1 MRSRAGSA
9 GTKPAFVDPTTGR
22 IIPFTRFAGGATNIA
37 DASKNMLNQIATSA
51 ASNNNTGKGIS
62 PELVSQL
69 LSAITGILEKIA
81 DNTTPI
87 NRIYQALAAY
97 LESGGASGIDNK
109 SNQII
114 NINRAP
120 QKAAAGGGDEI
131 DPNIKSLVATLAE
144 LAKG

>member
-1 MRSRAGSA
+1 
-9 GTKPAFVDPTTGR
+9 
-22 IIPFTRFAGGATNIA
+22 
-37 DASKNMLNQIATSA
+37 MLNQIATSA
-51 ASNNNTGKGIS
+51 ASNNNSSKGIS
-62 PELVSQL
+62 PELVTQL
-69 LSAITGILEKIA
+69 LSAITGVLEKIA

-87 NRIYQALAAY
+87 NGIYQALAAY
-97 LESGGASGIDNK
+97 LEAGGASGIDNNK
-109 SNQII
+109 GNQII